1 MGSCEADFL
10 LRREEVFAVLPLRA
24 PILRARIAIL
34 RARTT
39 ILRARTTIL
48 IGENY
53 SPNRRGLEAQGGIQL
68 SFT

>member
-10 LRREEVFAVLPLRA
+10 LRREKVFAVLPLRT

-39 ILRARTTIL
+39 ILRGRTTIL

-53 SPNRRGLEAQGGIQL
+53 SPNR
-68 SFT
+68 